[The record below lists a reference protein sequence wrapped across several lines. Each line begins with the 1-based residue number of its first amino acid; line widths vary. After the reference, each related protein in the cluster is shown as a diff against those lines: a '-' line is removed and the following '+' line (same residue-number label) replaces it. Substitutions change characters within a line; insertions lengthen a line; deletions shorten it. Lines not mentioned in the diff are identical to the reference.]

1 MNETLYY
8 LVNMPEPLT
17 KQTLCVILDIEEKP
31 KHWEDITKGKF
42 FIINGRYS
50 VGTSIRMQISVLPD
64 EKCRNS
70 CNKIVSLCGLRQ
82 KSTLGNIGIFQSMQ
96 SLQHVQAN
104 MGDQCTRGKI
114 HQEQA
119 R

>member
-70 CNKIVSLCGLRQ
+70 CNKIVSLCFLN
-82 KSTLGNIGIFQSMQ
+82 KKIDS
-96 SLQHVQAN
+96 
-104 MGDQCTRGKI
+104 GKYWDI
-114 HQEQA
+114 PIDAITSACSSQYGRPMYSGQDSS
-119 R
+119 RTS